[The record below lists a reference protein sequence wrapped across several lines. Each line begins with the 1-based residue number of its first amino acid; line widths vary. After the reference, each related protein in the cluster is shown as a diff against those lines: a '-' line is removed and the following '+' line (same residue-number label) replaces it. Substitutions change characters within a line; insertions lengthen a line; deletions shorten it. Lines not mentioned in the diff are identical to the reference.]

1 MSLLPV
7 LTWPDARLAR
17 RAAPVRGI
25 DADLRRLAEDMLE
38 TMYDAPGRG
47 LAGPQVGA
55 MLRLFV
61 MDASWKDGRP
71 APRIVINPSIV
82 EASEDAVAMDE
93 VCLSIPGVSAR
104 ITRPVRVRMRWTG
117 VDGAARD
124 EWFDGPAARIVQHE
138 YDHLDGI
145 VTFHRLDP
153 EARAA
158 AEEGYAP

>member
-1 MSLLPV
+1 VSLLPIV
-7 LTWPDARLAR
+7 QWPDPRLSR
-17 RAAPVRGI
+17 VCAPVGAI
-25 DADLRRLAEDMLE
+25 DADLKRLAEDMLE

-71 APRIVINPSIV
+71 APRVVINPTIV
-82 EASEDAVAMDE
+82 ASSEDELAMDE
-93 VCLSIPGVSAR
+93 ACLSIPGVTTR
-104 ITRPVRVRMRWTG
+104 ITRPARVRMRWTG
-117 VDGAARD
+117 IDGAARD
-124 EWFDGPAARIVQHE
+124 EWFDGAAARIVQHE

-145 VTFHRLDP
+145 VTFLRLDP

-158 AEEGYAP
+158 AEEAYAP

>member
-1 MSLLPV
+1 MSLLPIV
-7 LTWPDARLAR
+7 TWPDPRLTR
-17 RAAPVRGI
+17 RCAPVPAV
-25 DADLRRLAEDMLE
+25 DTDLRRLAQDMLE

-71 APRIVINPSIV
+71 APRIVVNPSV
-82 EASEDAVAMDE
+82 VAASDDQVAMDE
-93 VCLSIPGVSAR
+93 ACLSIPGVSAR
-104 ITRPVRVRMRWTG
+104 VTRPARVRLRWTAI
-117 VDGAARD
+117 DGAARD

-158 AEEGYAP
+158 AEEAYRP